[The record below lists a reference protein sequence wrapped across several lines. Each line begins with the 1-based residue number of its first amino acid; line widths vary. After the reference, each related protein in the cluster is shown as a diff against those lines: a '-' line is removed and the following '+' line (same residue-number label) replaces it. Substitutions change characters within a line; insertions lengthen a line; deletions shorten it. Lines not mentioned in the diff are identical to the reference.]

1 MLWFTLAYFDIDNCQ
16 SLAGNSFFRGGAG
29 RNFSKWE
36 LNVREMTEVDDQ
48 NSMSGVCRV
57 LIDFSVLITAAV
69 EQTG

>member
-1 MLWFTLAYFDIDNCQ
+1 MSWFTLAYFDIDDCQ

-29 RNFSKWE
+29 RNFSKRE

-48 NSMSGVCRV
+48 NSMPGVYGV